1 MFDDLKIDARFEGK
15 ITSAFKNYRK
25 NLENFNGL
33 KYSDFILKSK
43 MAELNQNKYSTQPDR
58 PDAV

>member
-25 NLENFNGL
+25 NLENFHGL